1 MLGVKCINVL
11 IAEILISLKGMQRKK
26 AMLLFTR
33 TISVMII
40 TKGIHGYLI
49 YPTKAGIPHS
59 GFSNAQNAVPEIS

>member
-1 MLGVKCINVL
+1 
-11 IAEILISLKGMQRKK
+11 MQRKK

-59 GFSNAQNAVPEIS
+59 RFLNAQNAVPEIS